1 MLSLVQ
7 EVIERGLHDGTLET
21 SLDAK
26 TLSRTV
32 FIIASGI
39 VDSVARLPRD
49 LRDMSIV
56 LAEMQRVFELLLRGM
71 AAPGVDRSQLSLS
84 EN

>member
-1 MLSLVQ
+1 MLIEKNDLI
-7 EVIERGLHDGTLET
+7 EVATFLFKELGL
-21 SLDAK
+21 
-26 TLSRTV
+26 R

>member
-1 MLSLVQ
+1 
-7 EVIERGLHDGTLET
+7 
-21 SLDAK
+21 
-26 TLSRTV
+26 
-32 FIIASGI
+32 
-39 VDSVARLPRD
+39 
-49 LRDMSIV
+49 MSIV